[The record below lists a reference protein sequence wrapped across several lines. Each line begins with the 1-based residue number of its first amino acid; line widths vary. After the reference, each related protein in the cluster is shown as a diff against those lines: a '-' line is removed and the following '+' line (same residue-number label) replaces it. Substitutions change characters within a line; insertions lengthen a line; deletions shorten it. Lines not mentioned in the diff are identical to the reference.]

1 MTNPVPRD
9 RALLAQA
16 SQSLREAVERSG
28 LDASTDL
35 RLRLLEG
42 TAARVGGFDLERF
55 DQVVGG
61 LDVCNGLTAHAAM
74 ELTDH
79 LAQAVMESPIPPP
92 LALAT
97 LGDSDLDPVA
107 RRRQGSYFTDSRLA
121 LNLTSGVQDR
131 AERATSI
138 LDPACGA
145 GVLLVATA
153 LQASFNSDHR
163 THLVR
168 EVLWGVDRDPN
179 AVRAARAAISSLT
192 CDLGAVACLCQ
203 RLLVADSLLVGQR
216 WWKDLSSAG
225 FDLVIGNPP
234 WEKLKVTRHEHALS
248 EGHLHHYGD
257 DYRVSEIEED
267 TLQSDRLVVQSY
279 RELASADLA
288 YQGRGEADLFKMFV
302 ELGARLT
309 SKSGALAFF
318 VPAGLIRNDGARD
331 LRQWLFSNFDTDVV
345 VLDNRERYFG
355 IDSRFKFIKL
365 LATRGRGT
373 NRSTRFGS
381 ACIGDTSDQEKVE
394 TSLVELQR
402 LQPDLAIPEV
412 RGQDEWELF
421 SRLRRAHWAFG
432 DIESGWYP
440 RFCREVDMTNDRAKF
455 IDATNNVDGISVIEG
470 RMVHHHRVSAK
481 RYVSGRGR
489 RSVWEAQFPF
499 HAPLRS
505 QWLVRP
511 VDLRPEVNLRIQ
523 HLRAGFCD
531 ITGQTNERT
540 VLAAL
545 IPNGVV
551 CGNKVPTI
559 DFALDSQASAWV
571 GIANSFAFDWLA
583 RRSVTTTLSF
593 FILRGLPIPTWE
605 VGNTHLMT
613 IARWSQVLAD
623 LERYGGCGDGE
634 EFLWSMA
641 RIRARIEV
649 LSARLYGISV
659 TDLDQMMRDFPQVDQ
674 VQLPLRGE
682 VMSTVTRDL
691 IVESGE
697 GWATPSQM
705 EEARVRVMF
714 AQSIGS
720 VPFVPNQHARVY
732 LRKS

>member
-1 MTNPVPRD
+1 MRQQICDCVFWKEQLPGLEDSVLNGSIKWSV
-9 RALLAQA
+9 ALM
-16 SQSLREAVERSG
+16 
-28 LDASTDL
+28 
-35 RLRLLEG
+35 
-42 TAARVGGFDLERF
+42 F
-55 DQVVGG
+55 
-61 LDVCNGLTAHAAM
+61 CNGLTAHAAM

-131 AERATSI
+131 AVRATSI

-168 EVLWGVDRDPN
+168 QVLWGVDRDPN

-257 DYRVSEIEED
+257 DYRISEVEEE
-267 TLQSDRLVVQSY
+267 TLQSDRRDVLSY

-288 YQGRGEADLFKMFV
+288 YQGRGEADLYKMFV

-309 SKSGALAFF
+309 SESGALAFL
-318 VPAGLIRNDGARD
+318 VPAGFIRNDGARE
-331 LRQWLFSNFDTDVV
+331 LREWLFGNFDTDVS

-365 LATRGRGT
+365 LATRGSGT

-381 ACIGDTSDQEKVE
+381 SCLGDTSDQEKVE

-402 LQPDLAIPEV
+402 LQPNLAIPEV

-421 SRLRRAHWAFG
+421 SRLRSAHGEFG
-432 DIESGWYP
+432 NVQSGWHP
-440 RFCREVDMTNDRAKF
+440 RFYREVDMTNDRAKF
-455 IDATNNVDGISVIEG
+455 MEAASSLDGLSVIEG

-481 RYVSGRGR
+481 GYVCGRGR
-489 RSVWEAQFPF
+489 RALWEVQFPF
-499 HAPLRS
+499 KAPLRP
-505 QWLVRP
+505 QWLVRSE
-511 VDLRPEVNLRIQ
+511 DLPLHLEVRIRRM
-523 HLRAGFCD
+523 RAGFCD

-545 IPNGVV
+545 IPQDVV

-559 DFALDSQASAWV
+559 DFVSACQASAWV
-571 GIANSFAFDWLA
+571 GIANSFPFDWLA
-583 RRSVTTTLSF
+583 RRSVTTTLNF
-593 FILRGLPIPTWE
+593 FILRSLPIPVWDA
-605 VGNTHLMT
+605 GNEFLTAISLWSRGL
-613 IARWSQVLAD
+613 AR
-623 LERYGGCGDGE
+623 LERYGGCDVE
-634 EFLWSMA
+634 EEDLWNVA
-641 RIRARIEV
+641 RIRAKIEV

-659 TDLDQMMRDFPQVDQ
+659 TDLDQMMRDFP
-674 VQLPLRGE
+674 
-682 VMSTVTRDL
+682 
-691 IVESGE
+691 
-697 GWATPSQM
+697 
-705 EEARVRVMF
+705 
-714 AQSIGS
+714 
-720 VPFVPNQHARVY
+720 
-732 LRKS
+732 K